1 MISAVLRIPALAL
14 ALGVLSACYAESEPE
29 RVEGYPGSILDAR
42 SPSGHAVASVVE
54 AETGPGAI
62 TQVLLAF
69 DGCGLGPVTLSG
81 TGIGLE
87 MSWPSDTLLEV
98 RHPPDITVLGPPPDQ
113 RYDCGAGAVR
123 VMMVPSLSP

>member
-1 MISAVLRIPALAL
+1 MTTATLRVSALAL
-14 ALGVLSACYAESEPE
+14 ALGVSFACGAESEAEP
-29 RVEGYPGSILDAR
+29 VEGYPGSILDAR

-69 DGCGLGPVTLSG
+69 DGCGTGPLTLSG

-87 MSWPSDTLLEV
+87 LTWRSDTLLEV
-98 RHPPDITVLGPPPDQ
+98 RHSPNITLLGPPPDE
-113 RYDCGAGAVR
+113 RYDCGAGPVR
-123 VMMVPSLSP
+123 VVMVPR